1 MNKTTVSKMIFGAV
15 LLLFTACTQDELA
28 EQGTALPDGE
38 YPLQIG
44 SVSITAEVSEEPWT
58 RVAENETDGMGSIWQ
73 PYDAI
78 TVSLNGE
85 TATYTY
91 DGSAWTSETPL
102 YWKNTQTATVTAWY
116 TSPSATTDGTI
127 NLSDQSSGLAYVLQ
141 ATAPD
146 ASYNNSVS
154 LEFKHQLA
162 KVRVKPSG
170 NIERIKSIEVYS
182 YTTCTAA
189 NGTVATGNEQ
199 GWITMKESDY
209 NGEKC
214 WEANVAP
221 DVKISSL
228 RLNGYKETLLGS
240 AITST
245 AGALHE
251 ITIGVTSAIP
261 PDAQEIDLSRE
272 VNIDK
277 AGRYVFRGT
286 GSSSIMINGFND
298 AGPYEIYLE
307 DVNINVDYLNYAI
320 YIINKAKVTFHVVGT
335 DNHITATPNW
345 TNESRAGIYV
355 AQGCS
360 LTITADDPNSTLY
373 ASGCSGGAGI
383 GGWADRFISADC
395 GDITIQN
402 VTVHASGSGSDE
414 QSIGAG
420 IGGAGYG
427 EVGTLTIQ
435 DATVHTYGGSNSSS
449 FASGIGVG
457 FSSLDGTSASALPKV
472 VVSNS
477 IIHTHRGGGNADY
490 IGWTGSTSG
499 TGGGTNSIQAGA
511 DGSITN
517 STVYCYTGDTLDKT
531 VTYDA
536 SGIGTEQSQ

>member
-261 PDAQEIDLSRE
+261 PDAQEMDLSRE

-355 AQGCS
+355 AQDCS

-383 GGWADRFISADC
+383 GGWINRFISTGC

-414 QSIGAG
+414 QGIGAG
-420 IGGAGYG
+420 IGGAGDG

-435 DATVHTYGGSNSSS
+435 NATVHTYGGSNSSS
-449 FASGIGVG
+449 FAPGIGVG
-457 FSSLDGTSASALPKV
+457 FSSLNGTSASALPKV

>member
-1 MNKTTVSKMIFGAV
+1 MDKTTVSKMIFGAV
-15 LLLFTACTQDELA
+15 LLLFTACTQDEPT

-44 SVSITAEVSEEPWT
+44 SVSITAEASEEPWT
-58 RVAENETDGMGSIWQ
+58 RVAENADGSGSVWQ
-73 PYDAI
+73 TNDAI
-78 TVSLNGE
+78 TVSLDGE

-91 DGSAWTSETPL
+91 DGSAWTSDAPL
-102 YWKNTQTATVTAWY
+102 YWKNTRPATVTAWY
-116 TSPSATTDGTI
+116 TSPSATTDGMI
-127 NLSDQSSGLAYVLQ
+127 DLSDQSSGLAYVLQ

-209 NGEKC
+209 NSGKC

-221 DVKISSL
+221 DVEISSL
-228 RLNGYKETLLGS
+228 RLNGYKETSLGS

-261 PDAQEIDLSRE
+261 PDAKEEDLSHS
-272 VNIDK
+272 VNIDN
-277 AGRYVFRGT
+277 AGKYVFRGT
-286 GSSSIMINGFND
+286 GSSPIMINGFND
-298 AGPYEIYLE
+298 VGPYEIYLE

-335 DNHITATPNW
+335 DNHITATSNW

-383 GGWADRFISADC
+383 GGWTTLGLGTGC
-395 GDITIQN
+395 GDITIRN
-402 VTVHASGSGSDE
+402 VTVHASGSGNDYE
-414 QSIGAG
+414 GIGAG
-420 IGGAGYG
+420 IGGAGDG

-449 FASGIGVG
+449 FAPGIGVG
-457 FSSLDGTSASALPKV
+457 FNSRDGIYASALPKV

-477 IIHTHRGGGNADY
+477 IIHTHRGGGNAGY

>member
-1 MNKTTVSKMIFGAV
+1 MA
-15 LLLFTACTQDELA
+15 ACTQDETLSPA
-28 EQGTALPDGE
+28 GDELPADT

-44 SVSITAEVSEEPWT
+44 NITITTDEQPWT
-58 RVAENETDGMGSIWQ
+58 RVAESADGQSSVWQ
-73 PYDAI
+73 PDDAI

-91 DGSAWTSETPL
+91 DGSAWTSEAPL
-102 YWKNTQTATVTAWY
+102 YWKNTLPATVTAWY
-116 TSPSATTDGTI
+116 TSPSATTDGMI
-127 NLSDQSSGLAYVLQ
+127 DLSDQSSGLAYVLQ

-170 NIERIKSIEVYS
+170 SIERIKSIEVYS

-189 NGTVATGNEQ
+189 NGTVATGSEQ

-261 PDAQEIDLSRE
+261 PDAQEMDLSRE
-272 VNIDK
+272 VNIID
-277 AGRYVFRGT
+277 AGTYVLRGT
-286 GSSSIMINGFND
+286 GSSPIMINGID
-298 AGPYEIYLE
+298 GAGSYEIYLE

-320 YIINKAKVTFHVVGT
+320 DIGGNAEVTFHVVGT

-345 TNESRAGIYV
+345 TNNSRAGIYV
-355 AQGCS
+355 EQGCS

-383 GGWADRFISADC
+383 GGWITFGLGTGC
-395 GDITIQN
+395 GDITIRN
-402 VTVHASGSGSDE
+402 VTVHASGSGNDYE
-414 QSIGAG
+414 GIGAG
-420 IGGAGYG
+420 IGGAGDG

-435 DATVHTYGGSNSSS
+435 DATVHTYGGSNSSC
-449 FASGIGVG
+449 FAPGIGVG
-457 FSSLDGTSASALPKV
+457 FSSLIGTSASALPKV

-536 SGIGTEQSQ
+536 SGNGTEQSQ

>member
-1 MNKTTVSKMIFGAV
+1 MDKTTVSKMIFGAV

-44 SVSITAEVSEEPWT
+44 SVSITAEASEEPWT
-58 RVAENETDGMGSIWQ
+58 RVGESTDGQSSVWQ
-73 PYDAI
+73 PDDAI
-78 TVSLNGE
+78 TVSLDGE

-91 DGSAWTSETPL
+91 DGSAWTSDAPL
-102 YWKNTQTATVTAWY
+102 YWKNTQPATVTAWY
-116 TSPSATTDGTI
+116 TSPSATTDGMI
-127 NLSDQSSGLAYVLQ
+127 DLSDQSSGLAYVLQ

-154 LEFKHQLA
+154 LEFTHQLA
-162 KVRVKPSG
+162 KVRVKPTGS
-170 NIERIKSIEVYS
+170 IERIKSIEVYS

-228 RLNGYKETLLGS
+228 RLNGYKETSLGS

-245 AGALHE
+245 VGALHE

-261 PDAQEIDLSRE
+261 PDAKEEDLSHS
-272 VNIDK
+272 VNIDN
-277 AGRYVFRGT
+277 AGKYVFRGT
-286 GSSSIMINGFND
+286 GSSPIMINGFND

-320 YIINKAKVTFHVVGT
+320 YIINNAKVTFHVVGT
-335 DNHITATPNW
+335 DNHITATLGRG
-345 TNESRAGIYV
+345 NESRAGIFV
-355 AQGCS
+355 ATGCS

-383 GGWADRFISADC
+383 GGWTTFGLGTGC
-395 GDITIQN
+395 GDITIRN
-402 VTVHASGSGSDE
+402 VTVHASGSGNDYE
-414 QSIGAG
+414 GIGAG
-420 IGGAGYG
+420 IGGAGDG

-449 FASGIGVG
+449 FAPGIGVG
-457 FSSLDGTSASALPKV
+457 FNSRDGIYASALPKV

-531 VTYDA
+531 VTYDG

>member
-15 LLLFTACTQDELA
+15 LLLFTACTQDEPT

-44 SVSITAEVSEEPWT
+44 SVSITAEASEEPWT
-58 RVAENETDGMGSIWQ
+58 RVAENADGSGSVWQ
-73 PYDAI
+73 TNDAI
-78 TVSLNGE
+78 TVSLDGE

-91 DGSAWTSETPL
+91 DGSAWTSDAPL
-102 YWKNTQTATVTAWY
+102 YWKNTQPATVTAWY
-116 TSPSATTDGTI
+116 TSPSATTDGMI
-127 NLSDQSSGLAYVLQ
+127 DLSDQSSGLAYVLQ

-162 KVRVKPSG
+162 KVRVKPTGS
-170 NIERIKSIEVYS
+170 IERIKSIEVYS

-209 NGEKC
+209 NSGKC

-228 RLNGYKETLLGS
+228 RLNGYKETSLGS

-261 PDAQEIDLSRE
+261 PDAKEVDLSYE
-272 VNIDK
+272 NYITD
-277 AGRYVFRGT
+277 AGTYVFRGT
-286 GSSSIMINGFND
+286 GSRIIEIYG
-298 AGPYEIYLE
+298 AGSYEIYLE

-320 YIINKAKVTFHVVGT
+320 DIGGNAEVTFHVVGT

-345 TNESRAGIYV
+345 TNNSRAGIYV
-355 AQGCS
+355 EQGCS

-383 GGWADRFISADC
+383 GGWINRFISSGC

-414 QSIGAG
+414 QGIGAG
-420 IGGAGYG
+420 IGGAGDG

-435 DATVHTYGGSNSSS
+435 DATVHTYGGSNSSC
-449 FASGIGVG
+449 FAPGIGVG
-457 FSSLDGTSASALPKV
+457 FSSLIGTSASALPKV

-531 VTYDA
+531 VEYGAD
-536 SGIGTEQSQ
+536 GNGTEQSQ

>member
-1 MNKTTVSKMIFGAV
+1 MDKTTVSKMIFGAV
-15 LLLFTACTQDELA
+15 LLLFTACTQDEPT

-44 SVSITAEVSEEPWT
+44 SVTMSVESSEEPWT
-58 RVAENETDGMGSIWQ
+58 RVTEKPDGNGSVWQ
-73 PYDAI
+73 TNDAI
-78 TVSLNGE
+78 TVSLDGE

-91 DGSAWTSETPL
+91 DGSAWTSEAPL
-102 YWKNTQTATVTAWY
+102 YWKNTQSATVTAWY

-127 NLSDQSSGLAYVLQ
+127 SLSDQSSSLAYVLQ

-209 NGEKC
+209 NSGKC

-221 DVKISSL
+221 DVEISRL
-228 RLNGYKETLLGS
+228 RLNGYKETSLGS

-261 PDAQEIDLSRE
+261 PDAKEEDLSHS
-272 VNIDK
+272 VNIDN
-277 AGRYVFRGT
+277 AGKYVFRGT
-286 GSSSIMINGFND
+286 GSSPIMINGFND
-298 AGPYEIYLE
+298 VGPYEIYLE

-320 YIINKAKVTFHVVGT
+320 YIINNAKVTFHVVGT
-335 DNHITATPNW
+335 DNHITATLGRG
-345 TNESRAGIYV
+345 NESRAGIFV
-355 AQGCS
+355 ATGCS

-383 GGWADRFISADC
+383 GGWTTFGLGTGC
-395 GDITIQN
+395 GDITIRN
-402 VTVHASGSGSDE
+402 VTVHASGSGNDYE
-414 QSIGAG
+414 GIGAG
-420 IGGAGYG
+420 IGGAGDG

-449 FASGIGVG
+449 FAPGIGVG
-457 FSSLDGTSASALPKV
+457 FNSRDGIYASALPKV

-531 VTYDA
+531 VEYGAD
-536 SGIGTEQSQ
+536 GNGTEQSQ

>member
-1 MNKTTVSKMIFGAV
+1 MDKTTVSKMIFGAV
-15 LLLFTACTQDELA
+15 LLLFTACTQDEPT

-44 SVSITAEVSEEPWT
+44 SVSITAEASEEPWT
-58 RVAENETDGMGSIWQ
+58 RVAENADGSGSVWQ
-73 PYDAI
+73 TNDAI
-78 TVSLNGE
+78 TVSLDGE

-91 DGSAWTSETPL
+91 DGSAWTSDAPL
-102 YWKNTQTATVTAWY
+102 YWKNTRPATVTAWY
-116 TSPSATTDGTI
+116 TSPSATTDGMVD
-127 NLSDQSSGLAYVLQ
+127 LSDQSSGLAYVLQ

-209 NGEKC
+209 NSGKC

-221 DVKISSL
+221 DVEISRL

-261 PDAQEIDLSRE
+261 EDAKEMDLSRE
-272 VNIDK
+272 VNIID
-277 AGRYVFRGT
+277 AGTYVLRGT
-286 GSSSIMINGFND
+286 GSSPIMINGVYG
-298 AGPYEIYLE
+298 AGSYEIYLE

-383 GGWADRFISADC
+383 GGWTTFGLGTGC
-395 GDITIQN
+395 GDITIRN
-402 VTVHASGSGSDE
+402 VTVHASGSGNDYE
-414 QSIGAG
+414 GIGAG
-420 IGGAGYG
+420 IGGAGDG

-449 FASGIGVG
+449 FAPGIGVG
-457 FSSLDGTSASALPKV
+457 FNSRDGIYASALPKV

-531 VTYDA
+531 VEYGAD
-536 SGIGTEQSQ
+536 GNGTEQSQ

>member
-44 SVSITAEVSEEPWT
+44 SVSITAEASEEPWT
-58 RVAENETDGMGSIWQ
+58 RVSESTDGQSSVWQ
-73 PYDAI
+73 PDDAI
-78 TVSLNGE
+78 TVSLDGE

-91 DGSAWTSETPL
+91 DGSAWTSEAPL
-102 YWKNTQTATVTAWY
+102 YWKNTRSATVTAWY
-116 TSPSATTDGTI
+116 TSPSATTDGMI
-127 NLSDQSSGLAYVLQ
+127 DLSDQSSGLAYVLQ

-154 LEFKHQLA
+154 LEFKDQLA

-209 NGEKC
+209 NSGKC

-221 DVKISSL
+221 DVEISSL
-228 RLNGYKETLLGS
+228 RLNGYKETSLGS

-261 PDAQEIDLSRE
+261 PDAKEEDLSHSA
-272 VNIDK
+272 NIDN
-277 AGRYVFRGT
+277 AGKYVFRGT
-286 GSSSIMINGFND
+286 GSSPIMINGFND
-298 AGPYEIYLE
+298 VGPYEIYLE

-383 GGWADRFISADC
+383 GGWTTFGLGTGC
-395 GDITIQN
+395 GDITIRN
-402 VTVHASGSGSDE
+402 VTVHASGSGNDYE
-414 QSIGAG
+414 GIGAG
-420 IGGAGYG
+420 IGGAGDG

-449 FASGIGVG
+449 FAPGIGVG
-457 FSSLDGTSASALPKV
+457 FNSRDGIYASALPKV

>member
-170 NIERIKSIEVYS
+170 SIERIKSIEVYS

-189 NGTVATGNEQ
+189 NGTVATGSEQ

-209 NGEKC
+209 NGGKC

-221 DVKISSL
+221 DVEISRL

-261 PDAQEIDLSRE
+261 EDAKEMDLSRE
-272 VNIDK
+272 VDIID
-277 AGRYVFRGT
+277 AGTYVLRGT
-286 GSSSIMINGFND
+286 GSSPIMINGID
-298 AGPYEIYLE
+298 GAGSYEIYLE
-307 DVNINVDYLNYAI
+307 DVNINVDHLNYAI
-320 YIINKAKVTFHVVGT
+320 QIINKAKVTFHVVGT

-383 GGWADRFISADC
+383 GGWINRFISTGC

-414 QSIGAG
+414 QGIGAG
-420 IGGAGYG
+420 IGGAGDG

-449 FASGIGVG
+449 FAPGIGVG
-457 FSSLDGTSASALPKV
+457 FNSRDGIYASALPKV

>member
-1 MNKTTVSKMIFGAV
+1 MAAA
-15 LLLFTACTQDELA
+15 LFTACTQDELA

-44 SVSITAEVSEEPWT
+44 SVSITAEASEEPWT
-58 RVAENETDGMGSIWQ
+58 RVGESTDGQSSVWQ
-73 PYDAI
+73 PDDAI
-78 TVSLNGE
+78 TVSLDGE

-91 DGSAWTSETPL
+91 DGSAWTSDAPL
-102 YWKNTQTATVTAWY
+102 YWKNTRPATVTAWY
-116 TSPSATTDGTI
+116 TSPSATTDGMI
-127 NLSDQSSGLAYVLQ
+127 DLSDQSSGLAYVLQ

-209 NGEKC
+209 NSGKC

-221 DVKISSL
+221 DVEISSL
-228 RLNGYKETLLGS
+228 RLNGYKETSLGS

-261 PDAQEIDLSRE
+261 PDAKEMDLSRE
-272 VNIDK
+272 VNIDN

-286 GSSSIMINGFND
+286 GSSSIMINGIND

-320 YIINKAKVTFHVVGT
+320 YIINNAKVTFHVVGT

-360 LTITADDPNSTLY
+360 LIITADDPHSTLY

-383 GGWADRFISADC
+383 GGWTTFGLGTGC
-395 GDITIQN
+395 GDITIRN
-402 VTVHASGSGSDE
+402 VTVHASGSGNDYE
-414 QSIGAG
+414 GIGAG
-420 IGGAGYG
+420 IGGAGDG

-517 STVYCYTGDTLDKT
+517 STVYCYTGDMLDKT

-536 SGIGTEQSQ
+536 SGNGTEQSQ